1 MGKIVKETNH
11 REAEKEQNREPRIR
25 QAVEAEMDTIMELYR
40 KARQFMADHGNP
52 RQWPP
57 AYPPGEMVLQDI
69 RDGHMFVCVAE
80 GQIRAVFYYR
90 QGQEPD
96 YQDIRDGQWINEE
109 PYGVVHRITSDGSVK
124 GAGSFCLQWAFLQC
138 KNLKIDTHRDNVV
151 MQYLLKKNGFQYCG
165 IIHIRN
171 GEERLAYQ
179 KGPDGRQIPK
189 SIER

>member
-69 RDGHMFVCVAE
+69 RDG
-80 GQIRAVFYYR
+80 
-90 QGQEPD
+90 
-96 YQDIRDGQWINEE
+96 QWINEE

-151 MQYLLKKNGFQYCG
+151 MQNLLKKNGFQYCG

-179 KGPDGRQIPK
+179 KGRMVARSPNQ
-189 SIER
+189 

>member
-1 MGKIVKETNH
+1 MME
-11 REAEKEQNREPRIR
+11 IR
-25 QAVEAEMDTIMELYR
+25 KTTMADLGRAMELYAM
-40 KARQFMADHGNP
+40 ARQFMKDHGNP
-52 RQWPP
+52 TQWGDNHPP
-57 AYPPGEMVLQDI
+57 KEQIIDDIQRGRSYLCVEDGQVLGI
-69 RDGHMFVCVAE
+69 
-80 GQIRAVFYYR
+80 FYFSVE
-90 QGQEPD
+90 QEPN
-96 YQDIRDGQWINEE
+96 YASIYEGAWANEE

-151 MQYLLKKNGFQYCG
+151 MQNLLKKNGFQYCG